1 MTEGQRAAAAHAFW
15 SDPESM
21 AEQAEVVVAIARR
34 INFRV
39 RSVQQLPAER
49 KAKHLATMATLSDPV
64 AARLLVTYHLTCQ
77 RPMMSAFLDALGIT
91 HENGLIAEENMQAPD
106 AAKLDAA
113 AKQLVEAFPRE
124 DVQVY
129 FSTLRLQDPETWGG
143 LEAFAR
149 PMANGQ

>member
-1 MTEGQRAAAAHAFW
+1 MTEGQRTAAANAFW
-15 SDPESM
+15 IDPESM

-39 RSVQQLPAER
+39 KSVQQLSAER

-91 HENGLIAEENMQAPD
+91 HEHGLIAEENMQAPEPSR
-106 AAKLDAA
+106 LDAA
-113 AKQLVEAFPRE
+113 AKQLLEAFPRE

-129 FSTLRLQDPETWGG
+129 FSTLRLQDPELWAG
-143 LEAFAR
+143 LEPFS
-149 PMANGQ
+149 NQ